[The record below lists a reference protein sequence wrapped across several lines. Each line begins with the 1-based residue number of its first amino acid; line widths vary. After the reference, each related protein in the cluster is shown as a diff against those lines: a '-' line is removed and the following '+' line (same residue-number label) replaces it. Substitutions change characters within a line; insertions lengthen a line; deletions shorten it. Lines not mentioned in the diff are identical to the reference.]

1 MTLNMET
8 AHPMLQIAVGIC
20 VITFLVAFVLAL
32 YSTLL
37 VITRTRTLIGAE
49 DDRRLSDGEPL
60 GKRNS
65 RFNTFLV
72 DQKFQ
77 SLRILH
83 YGAWATAMTSFLM
96 LFILI
101 LVFGKAAQP

>member
-1 MTLNMET
+1 MTLNIET
-8 AHPMLQIAVGIC
+8 AHPILQIAVGIC
-20 VITFLVAFVLAL
+20 VVAFLVAVVLAL

-37 VITRTRTLIGAE
+37 VITRTRTLIDAE
-49 DDRRLSDGEPL
+49 NDRRLGR
-60 GKRNS
+60 RNG

-72 DQKFQ
+72 NPKFQ
-77 SLRILH
+77 PLRILH
-83 YGAWATAMTSFLM
+83 YGAWGTAMTSFLM